1 LTAVKKVDMET
12 IMIVDDHAGM
22 RTSLGDLLRAVF
34 PPFRIMEAA
43 NGEDAIAYARAC
55 PLNVIV
61 MDIGLPG
68 VNGIETTRAIK
79 TIMPAT
85 RVVMLS
91 IYEEENY
98 REDARLA
105 GASAYVRKR
114 TMQTDLVPALQ
125 RLFSDFTEADAAPV
139 SG

>member
-1 LTAVKKVDMET
+1 MKT
-12 IMIVDDHAGM
+12 IMIVDDHAGL
-22 RTSLGDLLRAVF
+22 RKSLGDLLRAVL
-34 PPFRIMEAA
+34 PHCRIMEAA
-43 NGEDAIAYARAC
+43 NGEDAIAYARAV

-79 TIMPAT
+79 TILPET
-85 RVVMLS
+85 HVVMLS
-91 IYEEENY
+91 IYEEDNY

-105 GASAYVRKR
+105 AASAYVPKR
-114 TMQTDLVPALQ
+114 TMQADLVPALR
-125 RLFSDFTEADAAPV
+125 RLLSDFTEADTAPA